1 MSKTAHINRLR
12 EIALDQHGLIT
23 NKQAQEVGVS
33 GTSLAMLHKRGDVER
48 VASGVYRVSLVERS
62 FREKL
67 MLATLWA
74 GFPETALSHETA
86 LDVWDICD
94 VNPMQIDVC
103 IGRGRRIRKQPIEGG
118 LVHKEDLSPSDI
130 TVVDGIR
137 TVRPHVAI
145 RQSIESGTQ
154 TRIVEQ
160 AIDNAR
166 ARGLITHA
174 QKEDLSTLLEK
185 RNHG

>member
-1 MSKTAHINRLR
+1 MTKTAHINRLR
-12 EIALDQHGLIT
+12 EIALDQHSLIT

-33 GTSLAMLHKRGDVER
+33 GASLAMLHKRGDVER

-94 VNPMQIDVC
+94 VNPMQIDVFV
-103 IGRGRRIRKQPIEGG
+103 GSY
-118 LVHKEDLSPSDI
+118 V
-130 TVVDGIR
+130 
-137 TVRPHVAI
+137 
-145 RQSIESGTQ
+145 ESYIWNEAPATG
-154 TRIVEQ
+154 
-160 AIDNAR
+160 
-166 ARGLITHA
+166 
-174 QKEDLSTLLEK
+174 
-185 RNHG
+185 